1 MIPKIIHYCWFGN
14 QDYPENVKK
23 YIDSWK
29 KYLPEYKFMLWNEKN
44 FDYKKTVFTKQAY
57 ENKKYAFVSDYVRLY
72 ALKNYGGIY
81 LDTDVELISNLDDIL
96 NDDLVLGYEEE
107 DSGVASCFIGS
118 KKNHIFINKLMDY
131 YEKKSF
137 LNSDGSYD
145 MRPNTLIIEENLKSN
160 YNIVLDGKETL
171 LEDNIHIYTY
181 DYFHPMSLISG
192 KMRTTS
198 NTKAIH
204 WHTLSWVSWKTKII
218 KFIRI
223 NIFIPIFGV
232 NSYKYLERFRKR

>member
-23 YIDSWK
+23 YMDSWK

-96 NDDLVLGYEEE
+96 NNDLVLGYEEE

-131 YEKKSF
+131 YEKKYF
-137 LNSDGSYD
+137 NN
-145 MRPNTLIIEENLKSN
+145 RRK
-160 YNIVLDGKETL
+160 
-171 LEDNIHIYTY
+171 LE
-181 DYFHPMSLISG
+181 
-192 KMRTTS
+192 K
-198 NTKAIH
+198 
-204 WHTLSWVSWKTKII
+204 
-218 KFIRI
+218 
-223 NIFIPIFGV
+223 
-232 NSYKYLERFRKR
+232 